1 MSRVVSGLALLGVAA
16 VCFPVSAH
24 FVLETPEAMFQQ
36 SAMGDPQKAPPCGD
50 NNGNA
55 VPTNIV
61 TTYQSGQTITVTIDE
76 TIYHPGHYRIA
87 LAVNDPSELPPEPIV
102 TPGNTACGSAP
113 IMDPPVFPVLADGVF
128 EHTAPFSGPQSID
141 ITLPNDVTCTN
152 CTLQIIQFMSNHA
165 LNNPGGCY
173 YHHCATI
180 AIQTEPVVTT
190 SSTTTSG
197 AGGNTSGN
205 GGASNTGGSAQ
216 SGGADGADGAEDGGC
231 SCALIGTDRRAGA
244 AWLALGAFA
253 LLALGRRRPR

>member
-1 MSRVVSGLALLGVAA
+1 
-16 VCFPVSAH
+16 
-24 FVLETPEAMFQQ
+24 
-36 SAMGDPQKAPPCGD
+36 
-50 NNGNA
+50 
-55 VPTNIV
+55 
-61 TTYQSGQTITVTIDE
+61 
-76 TIYHPGHYRIA
+76 
-87 LAVNDPSELPPEPIV
+87 
-102 TPGNTACGSAP
+102 
-113 IMDPPVFPVLADGVF
+113 MDPPVFPVLADGVF

-180 AIQTEPVVTT
+180 AIQTEPVMTT

-205 GGASNTGGSAQ
+205 GGASNTGGSGQ
-216 SGGADGADGAEDGGC
+216 SGGADGTDGDEDGGC

-253 LLALGRRRPR
+253 LLALGRRRRR